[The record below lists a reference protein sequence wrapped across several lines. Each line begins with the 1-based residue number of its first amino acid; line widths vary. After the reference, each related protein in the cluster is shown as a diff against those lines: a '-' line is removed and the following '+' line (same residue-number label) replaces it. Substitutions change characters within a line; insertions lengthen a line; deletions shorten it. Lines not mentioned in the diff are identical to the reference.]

1 MSASNSSPRRE
12 ARERERR
19 RKRARKALLGLL
31 KDLRKK
37 CKTFTTAEKWYAYIE
52 RVARP
57 LIAEYAAEIP
67 AADRANI
74 EQAMRLADSTRAGI
88 SAACRALAGSLAKV
102 LGGLAPAG
110 GPVWLSAPALIIGG
124 AAVAGVVAGVAV
136 FRSPIEIHVANHG
149 CDPIEFSSVALPAF
163 LGVDLPAEIPTDGK
177 GTVTVS
183 PLMSLFSVRFA
194 RADGEFAISMAGLP
208 LRLPFGERLTD
219 VRFDGQTVFHDARSV
234 RLFPGRE
241 YLLEI
246 ECAG

>member
-1 MSASNSSPRRE
+1 MSASKSSPRR
-12 ARERERR
+12 AAKERERR
-19 RKRARKALLGLL
+19 RRQARKALLALL

-37 CKTFTTAEKWYAYIE
+37 CKTFQTAEKWYAYIE

-67 AADRANI
+67 EADRANI
-74 EQAMRLADSTRAGI
+74 EQAMRLVDSTRAGI
-88 SAACRALAGSLAKV
+88 SAACRALDGSLSKV
-102 LGGLAPAG
+102 IGGLAPAG

-124 AAVAGVVAGVAV
+124 AVVVGAVAAVAV

-149 CDPIEFSSVALPAF
+149 CDPIQFSSVALPAF
-163 LGVDLPAEIPTDGK
+163 LGVDVPAEIPAGGE

-183 PLMSLFSVRFA
+183 PLMSLFSIRFA
-194 RADGEFAISMAGLP
+194 RADGEFVISIAGLP

-219 VRFDGQTVFHDARSV
+219 VRFDGQTVFHDARTV

-241 YLLEI
+241 YRLEI
-246 ECAG
+246 ECRG